1 MISKGRLEKRAEEVY
16 RNLGHRYPEGD
27 WSDAAEAAHD
37 AGSDHYISLTELR
50 DQVLMG
56 GLAGMFHQ
64 WDKTLREYL
73 VRELLH
79 TYERE
84 ALERYVWNGIR
95 QDHRNFQ

>member
-1 MISKGRLEKRAEEVY
+1 
-16 RNLGHRYPEGD
+16 
-27 WSDAAEAAHD
+27 
-37 AGSDHYISLTELR
+37 
-50 DQVLMG
+50 MG

-84 ALERYVWNGIR
+84 ALERYVWNGTFDKIIEIFNDFGWDVKALPFYPVGCPSADR
-95 QDHRNFQ
+95 ECLQALIS